1 MDRITRLR
9 IENVRACERVELEIS
24 PFTVLIGENGS
35 GKSTIVE
42 ALELL
47 RKAAEPS
54 FFQQFYA
61 VHRGMAGLLRKGA
74 TDLTIGVVIEDDA
87 GVEPALDYE
96 FTLAGRS
103 GGAVVQAER
112 LQIGARAVL
121 RRSGAQGEMFDA
133 GPDGKRVPLA
143 PELLAPDR
151 LVIASFGVQ
160 PATTPLGRL
169 LAALRGIE
177 VHLNFDTV
185 AAWAARSYQLPP
197 SMRSS
202 VTLQPAERL
211 SLLGFN
217 LANAWSA
224 LKNVDTGHWDHT
236 MELVRLGLGEA
247 IDSVNIV
254 ADAAG
259 GNVALAVKRTD
270 MAEAIPAANLSDG
283 QLSWL
288 AFVALAQ
295 LNGRRSLLAIDEPEL
310 HLHPS
315 LLGRVISMLASLK
328 GAPII
333 VATHSD
339 RVLEVIED
347 PASAVR
353 VCSLGA
359 GGAVSIAHVDAELL
373 PRWLAE
379 FGDLA
384 QLRASGY
391 LDRVLVPVQGRRDGS
406 GA

>member
-74 TDLTIGVVIEDDA
+74 AALTLGVVIEDDE
-87 GVEPALDYE
+87 G
-96 FTLAGRS
+96 TLPRIEYDFSLAAQE
-103 GGAVVQAER
+103 GGAVVSSER
-112 LQIGARAVL
+112 CLLGESVML
-121 RRSGAQGEMFDA
+121 RRSGARGEVSAAPNRDEF
-133 GPDGKRVPLA
+133 KPLP
-143 PELLAPDR
+143 PEMLALDR

-160 PATTPLGRL
+160 PPDSTFGRL
-169 LAALRGIE
+169 LAVLRGVE

-185 AAWAARSYQLPP
+185 AAWAARSYQFAL
-197 SMRSS
+197 SMRGS
-202 VTLQPAERL
+202 VTLQPVDRL
-211 SLLGFN
+211 ALLGFN
-217 LANAWSA
+217 LANAWWS
-224 LKNVDTGHWDHT
+224 LKNADTKHWQHT
-236 MELVRLGLGEA
+236 MDLVRLGLGEA
-247 IDSVNIV
+247 IDSVNV
-254 ADAAG
+254 VPDAAG
-259 GNVALAVKRTD
+259 GNVALAIKRTD
-270 MAEAIPAANLSDG
+270 LVEPIPAANLSDG

-295 LNGRRSLLAIDEPEL
+295 LNSKRSLLAIDEPEL

-315 LLGRVISMLASLK
+315 LLGRVIAMLASLK
-328 GAPII
+328 GAPI
-333 VATHSD
+333 VVSTHSD
-339 RVLEVIED
+339 RVLEVLED